1 MNTLLFAV
9 ILLFF
14 ILCIGF
20 KEGYYSDTYTNATA
34 TSMTTLVGKLNT
46 LKSTLKQLTTQDLT
60 LDAQSKL
67 NPLLHPPDETKYSS
81 GIVSQ
86 ATSISN
92 RISNYQDRL
101 LVLKNTIQDATDI
114 PVHFKEGDLPL
125 STAIDS
131 LIDEANAILTQLNQ
145 IPDS

>member
-1 MNTLLFAV
+1 MNALLLAV

-14 ILCIGF
+14 ILCIRF
-20 KEGYYSDTYTNATA
+20 KEGYYSDTSTNATA
-34 TSMTTLVGKLNT
+34 TSMTTFIGKLNT
-46 LKSTLKQLTTQDLT
+46 LKTNLKQVNTQDLS

-67 NPLLHPPDETKYSS
+67 NPLLHPSDETKYSS

-86 ATSISN
+86 AQTISK

-101 LVLKNTIQDATDI
+101 ILLKTTIQDATEM

-125 STAIDS
+125 SDAIDS
-131 LIDEANAILTQLNQ
+131 LIDEANSIFTQLNQ